1 MVIFFVEAGK
11 KRVSTVGPKAI
22 YKMATPINNH
32 SSASEDSDPEA
43 DDSDTGMPMLGESA
57 YWKPKEPKNSKKR
70 SRDDDA
76 NEASADDE
84 DEQVSSEDS
93 DDDSDDDG
101 ILTVNF
107 EFDAIQEKDYHGMKG
122 LLEKGAWNQVNT
134 SDVAD
139 ALVKQINVGST
150 LKIDDGSEVV
160 YGIISTLNV
169 GVLKSPSVNAMCTF
183 LQRACKDT
191 TTSTLLSSILQPKQ
205 LASEPLGLVVSE
217 RYVNMPADVAPAL
230 YQLLLNDLKEA
241 KSDQY
246 KHVLMVSKCY
256 VEEAKANKKKKK
268 GKKRRKKNSTSSSSS
283 SSSSDNTD
291 QPMAYFIKFEDE
303 IFRQH
308 ATASFTFPA
317 AKVSATSE
325 SSNEGFGT
333 ESYMVMLLD
342 MKVLPECVGIMKS
355 MVEAAL
361 AAEKQ

>member
-1 MVIFFVEAGK
+1 
-11 KRVSTVGPKAI
+11 
-22 YKMATPINNH
+22 MATPINNH
-32 SSASEDSDPEA
+32 SSDSDPEA

-160 YGIISTLNV
+160 YGIISTLNI
-169 GVLKSPSVNAMCTF
+169 GASQGKTPSVNAMCTF

-191 TTSTLLSSILQPKQ
+191 ATSNLLSSILLPKQ
-205 LASEPLGLVVSE
+205 LASEPVGLVVSE

-268 GKKRRKKNSTSSSSS
+268 GKKRRKKNNTNSSNSSSS

-361 AAEKQ
+361 AAEK